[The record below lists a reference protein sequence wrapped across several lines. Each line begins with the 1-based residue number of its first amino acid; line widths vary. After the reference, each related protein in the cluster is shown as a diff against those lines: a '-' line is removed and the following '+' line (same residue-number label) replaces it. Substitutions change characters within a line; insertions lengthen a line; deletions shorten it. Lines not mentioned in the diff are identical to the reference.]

1 MSVTTDP
8 KPPYDAF
15 RDEYSLSEGLS
26 FDSFIITNDSKSRR
40 KPESFTR
47 ISDLTPIQILLRS
60 FLQCCIPRARS
71 LKKIQINA
79 SSYSVTTRTSV
90 ATTGAPKYFQR
101 EDKYKLEESESE
113 SDLDSDPNILWYINL
128 PYEYEI
134 PILTESQRLF
144 AILLWGIRM
153 EFGSSITER
162 HIRKI
167 IDIAKKQ
174 KEDVDTLKE
183 YRRNPELQLMKLCRN
198 GVSTTADES
207 INEIMNYY
215 TKKKS
220 ILGIICKARCFGFYC
235 YAQNSDVYKD
245 ITLFDSSSKYESGP
259 KLLGFSNIDQVKSYI
274 LNEYSNDKESRLQVN
289 KKFRFFAFQS
299 RVQWQDSGTLPN
311 PTLKKNIQEENDMI
325 HLGRLNDPKYDGK
338 LIYGELIKAT
348 TRPKDKEYYYT
359 YQNNTMYI
367 DKTLPQE

>member
-1 MSVTTDP
+1 MSVTTNP
-8 KPPYDAF
+8 RPPYDAF
-15 RDEYSLSEGLS
+15 RDDYSLSEGLS

-40 KPESFTR
+40 KPEPFIR
-47 ISDLTPIQILLRS
+47 ISDLTPVQILLRP
-60 FLQCCIPRARS
+60 FLECCIPRTRS
-71 LKKIQINA
+71 LKKIQINT

-101 EDKYKLEESESE
+101 EDRYKLEEAE

-134 PILTESQRLF
+134 PMLTESQRLF

-167 IDIAKKQ
+167 IDLAKKQ
-174 KEDVDTLKE
+174 KEDVNTFKE
-183 YRRNPELQLMKLCRN
+183 YRRNPELQLMKLCRS

-207 INEIMNYY
+207 INEIINYY
-215 TKKKS
+215 TKKRS

-274 LNEYSNDKESRLQVN
+274 LNEFSNDQESRLQIN
-289 KKFRFFAFQS
+289 KKFRFCAFQS
-299 RVQWQDSGTLPN
+299 RAQWQESRTLPN
-311 PTLKKNIQEENDMI
+311 PTLKKNVQEENDIMI

-338 LIYGELIKAT
+338 LIYGELVKAT

-367 DKTLPQE
+367 DKVLPQE